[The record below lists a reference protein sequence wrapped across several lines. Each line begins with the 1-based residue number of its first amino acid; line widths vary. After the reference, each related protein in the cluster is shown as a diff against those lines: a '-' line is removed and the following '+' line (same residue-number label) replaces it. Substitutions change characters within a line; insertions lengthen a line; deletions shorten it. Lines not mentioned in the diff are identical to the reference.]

1 MLLYHCVAG
10 FKPLQEDSRRVMV
23 TSEELWGICG
33 KCWLFTTRDNNLPSV
48 SYVWTIG
55 YCCKMEAFFLDGEK
69 RSKPGEMSQNSGLS
83 RMMGKV
89 TESDENNVKN
99 HKLELLTHPG

>member
-1 MLLYHCVAG
+1 
-10 FKPLQEDSRRVMV
+10 
-23 TSEELWGICG
+23 
-33 KCWLFTTRDNNLPSV
+33 
-48 SYVWTIG
+48 
-55 YCCKMEAFFLDGEK
+55 MEAFFLDGEK